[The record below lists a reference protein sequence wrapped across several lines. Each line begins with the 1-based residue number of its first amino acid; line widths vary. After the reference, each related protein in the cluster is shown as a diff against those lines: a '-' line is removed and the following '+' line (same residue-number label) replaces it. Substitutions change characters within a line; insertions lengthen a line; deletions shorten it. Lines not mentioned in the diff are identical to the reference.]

1 MSDLLVRIQKVGN
14 IDVPLPKYATIGSAG
29 FDLQAAIDS
38 PIKISP
44 RGYGAKSWELIPT
57 GFAIEIPPGF
67 EGQIRPRSGLALKS
81 GISIVNS
88 PGTIDSDYRGPISVI
103 MINHGIEHFTVNPL
117 DRIAQMIISPVV
129 QAQFELVESL
139 EETARGAGGFG
150 STGYGGRLTETGFVK
165 YGS

>member
-14 IDVPLPKYATIGSAG
+14 VDVPLPKYATIGSAG

-38 PIKISP
+38 PIRI
-44 RGYGAKSWELIPT
+44 ANWELIPT

-81 GISIVNS
+81 GISIINS

-103 MINHGIEHFTVNPL
+103 MINHGIEYFTVNPL

-139 EETARGAGGFG
+139 SETVRGTGGFG
-150 STGYGGRLTETGFVK
+150 SSGTGFVK
-165 YGS
+165 YGN

>member
-1 MSDLLVRIQKVGN
+1 MSDLLVRIQKVGSVD
-14 IDVPLPKYATIGSAG
+14 IPLPKYATAGSAG

-38 PIKISP
+38 TIRIAP
-44 RGYGAKSWELIPT
+44 RGFGSKNWELIPA
-57 GFAIEIPPGF
+57 GFAIEIPQGF
-67 EGQIRPRSGLALKS
+67 EGQIRPRSGLALKH
-81 GISIVNS
+81 GISVVNT

-103 MINHGIEHFTVNPL
+103 IINHGTEYFTVNPL

-139 EETARGAGGFG
+139 EETARGVGGFG
-150 STGYGGRLTETGFVK
+150 STGTGFVK